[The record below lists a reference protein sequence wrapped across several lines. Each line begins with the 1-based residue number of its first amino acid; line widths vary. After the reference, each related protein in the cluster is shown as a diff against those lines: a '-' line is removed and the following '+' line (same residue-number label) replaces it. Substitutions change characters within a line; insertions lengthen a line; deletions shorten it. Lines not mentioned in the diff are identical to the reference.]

1 MHQFSISRGV
11 HLYLLFAY
19 RYRGQITNLELLV
32 ILHKELA
39 SHLPE
44 MEITAVY
51 VSG

>member
-11 HLYLLFAY
+11 HLYLFAY
-19 RYRGQITNLELLV
+19 RYRGQITNLGLLV
-32 ILHKELA
+32 ILRKELA